1 MGLDDENNVEI
12 LITLLVSTKI
22 INNLNTST
30 FIKELLIITVV
41 YEQIYYKSIRDLL
54 DYSRCEM

>member
-1 MGLDDENNVEI
+1 MGLHDENNVEI

>member
-1 MGLDDENNVEI
+1 MGLHDENNVEI
-12 LITLLVSTKI
+12 LLNLLVSTKI

-30 FIKELLIITVV
+30 FIMELLIITVV

>member
-1 MGLDDENNVEI
+1 MGLHDENNVEI

-41 YEQIYYKSIRDLL
+41 YELIYYKSIRDLL